1 MAVKWG
7 LEGELV
13 CKLDQVSPA
22 QPPLPAYLGSAPS
35 RRHLPPACSPQ
46 HRHSGSCR
54 PCSHTARSPL
64 DIPPFHTHPHL
75 GEVGKGHSADCPEF
89 PHSTP
94 DCISLPPRL
103 NVASLLPLP
112 LPPSSPHWH
121 KTHLGTWSPPAGSH
135 GCIFCSGLA
144 LLPYNPGRP
153 LHNLERAEGRGG
165 EAEVISG
172 S

>member
-13 CKLDQVSPA
+13 CKPDRASPA
-22 QPPLPAYLGSAPS
+22 QPPPSLLTWDLLLHADTVLLPVALSTDTAVAPVRVLTLLVLS
-35 RRHLPPACSPQ
+35 WTNHCFTLIHIWGRRE
-46 HRHSGSCR
+46 R
-54 PCSHTARSPL
+54 
-64 DIPPFHTHPHL
+64 
-75 GEVGKGHSADCPEF
+75 GHSADCPEF

-94 DCISLPPRL
+94 DCISLPRRL

-112 LPPSSPHWH
+112 LPPFSPHWH

-135 GCIFCSGLA
+135 GYIFCSALA

-165 EAEVISG
+165 EEKQR
-172 S
+172 